1 MNNDEQI
8 EEYEISCNT
17 SLSEEENKELKK
29 DDVKVKYN
37 FGFVTFFCGEIIR
50 LFLLLFTFCA
60 FQNSC
65 LLCYKI

>member
-37 FGFVTFFCGEIIR
+37 FVWVCD
-50 LFLLLFTFCA
+50 LFL
-60 FQNSC
+60 QRDN
-65 LLCYKI
+65 